1 MNLDQL
7 EKSLLPFMPEGTA
20 GLYCSQ
26 IAGIKSINFK
36 LTRERTSK
44 HGDYR
49 SHVNRWR
56 HQISINSTLPPHH
69 FLVTLLHETAHL
81 LVHERY
87 RNHGDP
93 HGPHWKAAFAE
104 IILPWVVPGV
114 LPPKLAM
121 ALKNHIEKGYATTTG
136 DAGLLSVFRELE
148 GIAQSI
154 ITLETLPPG
163 AVFAIQGQLF
173 RKGEKMRTFYRC
185 VSLTNNREY
194 RVRITAEVM
203 PIDES

>member
-1 MNLDQL
+1 
-7 EKSLLPFMPEGTA
+7 
-20 GLYCSQ
+20 
-26 IAGIKSINFK
+26 
-36 LTRERTSK
+36 
-44 HGDYR
+44 
-49 SHVNRWR
+49 
-56 HQISINSTLPPHH
+56 
-69 FLVTLLHETAHL
+69 
-81 LVHERY
+81 
-87 RNHGDP
+87 
-93 HGPHWKAAFAE
+93 
-104 IILPWVVPGV
+104 
-114 LPPKLAM
+114 
-121 ALKNHIEKGYATTTG
+121 
-136 DAGLLSVFRELE
+136 LE